1 MSTNLLRKRLVIT
14 ESPFTRMRMPNAL
27 AQNGIWWE
35 FTSGTIPITDTTGDF
50 LGVAAEKLTLKMQ
63 RML

>member
-1 MSTNLLRKRLVIT
+1 MLRKRLVIT

-35 FTSGTIPITDTTGDF
+35 FTSGTIPKDTIDAY
-50 LGVAAEKLTLKMQ
+50 LVVAAEKLTLKMQ